1 LKIKSLH
8 PFLSLLRWVKA
19 IVALSAHGS
28 SLKKLHRSE
37 RSLPM
42 VLTIGNRSSS
52 FLKPQRG
59 DTTKKPGKKIAW
71 SASPKPESFAVNPS
85 WRSAAPMGLKAFGK
99 FNCGL
104 RHSQLSTAAMQLVCH
119 K

>member
-8 PFLSLLRWVKA
+8 PFFSLFRWVKA

-71 SASPKPESFAVNPS
+71 SASPKPGSFAVDPS
-85 WRSAAPMGLKAFGK
+85 CRRAAPMGLKVFGK
-99 FNCGL
+99 FEL
-104 RHSQLSTAAMQLVCH
+104 TIWVMR
-119 K
+119 